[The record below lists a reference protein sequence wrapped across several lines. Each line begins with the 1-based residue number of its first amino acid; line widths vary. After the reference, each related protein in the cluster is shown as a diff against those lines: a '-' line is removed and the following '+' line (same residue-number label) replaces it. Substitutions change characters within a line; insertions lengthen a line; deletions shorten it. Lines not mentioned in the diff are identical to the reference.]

1 MTSLGKKRS
10 KLGEWLDARGITQEW
25 LAKKAGLSRNTVSA
39 LASGD
44 SNQLPTARTMTKI
57 LNALREIDPNI
68 KVEDIWEI

>member
-1 MTSLGKKRS
+1 MTSLEKKRS